1 MLKSILMKISSVI
14 EELLNPISAEKPSGD
29 YLLYENIYDT
39 IKEARRQ
46 EEDLPQG
53 DWQRDI
59 KKADWKTVQ
68 QLCFQ
73 TLAKQSK
80 DLQLAVWWME
90 SKIYLEEFQGV
101 ILGLTLINQLCERFW
116 ESIYPLPEDGD
127 WENRVSPLIW
137 MDEKISICLGM
148 LAITS
153 PQDVEQPRYSF
164 FDYQKANQPHLNQ
177 NSDLNMSQLQQSAT
191 LTPTTFYQNLNN
203 QLNTSLQLLKQLNAF
218 LDNKYQRHAP
228 SLIKFREILENI
240 QAFVLRILKERASD
254 IPILTHENDQQ
265 KHIDNTGRGEIC
277 SRDEAYQR
285 LAQAAD
291 YLLRTEPHSPTP
303 YLVKRAVSW
312 GSLPL
317 QELLLELVN
326 DRSDLRALYT
336 LLGMQAKNDD

>member
-1 MLKSILMKISSVI
+1 MKILNLI
-14 EELLNPISAEKPSGD
+14 EELLHPISADKPSGD

-59 KKADWKTVQ
+59 KKADWKMVQ

-73 TLAKQSK
+73 ILAKQSK
-80 DLQLAVWWME
+80 DLQVAVWWME
-90 SKIYLEEFQGV
+90 AKIHLEGFQGI

-116 ESIYPLPEDGD
+116 PTLWPQPDDGD
-127 WENRVSPLIW
+127 WENRIAPLIW
-137 MDEKISICLGM
+137 MDEKIPSCLGM
-148 LAITS
+148 LTITA
-153 PQDVEQPRYSF
+153 PQDIEQPRYNF
-164 FDYQKANQPHLNQ
+164 FDYQKVNQPQLNQ
-177 NSDLNMSQLQQSAT
+177 TSDLSISHLQNSAT
-191 LTPTTFYQNLNN
+191 LTPTTFYQNLNT
-203 QLNTSLQLLKQLNAF
+203 QLNNSLELLKQLNTF
-218 LDNKYQRHAP
+218 LDEKYQRHAP
-228 SLIKFREILENI
+228 SLIKFRELLGSI
-240 QAFVLRILKERASD
+240 QAFVLRILKERAVD
-254 IPILTHENDQQ
+254 MPALIHENNQEKQMD
-265 KHIDNTGRGEIC
+265 HINYNTSEIR

-336 LLGMQAKNDD
+336 LLGMQAKDDD

>member
-1 MLKSILMKISSVI
+1 M
-14 EELLNPISAEKPSGD
+14 
-29 YLLYENIYDT
+29 
-39 IKEARRQ
+39 
-46 EEDLPQG
+46 
-53 DWQRDI
+53 
-59 KKADWKTVQ
+59 VQ

-101 ILGLTLINQLCERFW
+101 ILGLTLINQLCEHFW
-116 ESIYPLPEDGD
+116 ESIYPLPDEGD
-127 WENRVSPLIW
+127 WENRISPLIW
-137 MDEKISICLGM
+137 MNEKIPACIGILP
-148 LAITS
+148 ITF

-164 FDYQKANQPHLNQ
+164 FDFKRANHPQSSRQ
-177 NSDLNMSQLQQSAT
+177 TSDISISQIQQSTT
-191 LTPTTFYQNLNN
+191 LTPTLFYQNLNYQLIN
-203 QLNTSLQLLKQLNAF
+203 ILQLLDQLNTFLN
-218 LDNKYQRHAP
+218 NKYDQRAP
-228 SLIKFREILENI
+228 SLIKCRDILENI
-240 QAFVLRILKERASD
+240 QAFVLRILKERVSD
-254 IPILTHENDQQ
+254 MPILMHDNNQENQ
-265 KHIDNTGRGEIC
+265 IVSEINDNKTGEIR

-326 DRSDLRALYT
+326 DRSDLQALYT
-336 LLGMQAKNDD
+336 LLGMQIKSDN